1 MRSPAGR
8 KISRTAVLL
17 GAHGALTSNAKYAQ
31 ALARSAVMRY
41 NGYVRKCVGTGSLG
55 VVVIL
60 LIFGG
65 AIATSI
71 NRIGETPTETK
82 TRQYQDAR
90 RALSETLISGGERPS
105 ADGQFAVY
113 QKELLAVGYWKSEPR
128 QLSFTNNTEP
138 AAKAV
143 ARRAKREPSRDGF
156 SETANDASDRRLA
169 IQARREEMRKWS
181 ETARERRKRE

>member
-1 MRSPAGR
+1 
-8 KISRTAVLL
+8 
-17 GAHGALTSNAKYAQ
+17 
-31 ALARSAVMRY
+31 MRY

-60 LIFGG
+60 VIFGG

-71 NRIGETPTETK
+71 SRIGESPAETK
-82 TRQYQDAR
+82 TRRYQDAR
-90 RALSETLISGGERPS
+90 RELSDTLISGGERPS
-105 ADGQFAVY
+105 VDGQLTVY

-138 AAKAV
+138 SAKPV
-143 ARRAKREPSRDGF
+143 ARRAKREPSRDDF
-156 SETANDASDRRLA
+156 SEPTGTGSDKRLA
-169 IQARREEMRKWS
+169 IQARREEMKKWS

>member
-1 MRSPAGR
+1 
-8 KISRTAVLL
+8 
-17 GAHGALTSNAKYAQ
+17 
-31 ALARSAVMRY
+31 MRY

-55 VVVIL
+55 VVIIL

-71 NRIGETPTETK
+71 NRIGESPAEAK
-82 TRQYQDAR
+82 TRQYKDAR
-90 RALSETLISGGERPS
+90 RELSDTLISAGGERPS
-105 ADGQFAVY
+105 ADGQLTVY

-128 QLSFTNNTEP
+128 QLTFTNHTEP
-138 AAKAV
+138 TAKPV
-143 ARRAKREPSRDGF
+143 ARRAKREPSRDAF
-156 SETANDASDRRLA
+156 SENADGASDRRLA